1 MVINVGGF
9 SRIRFVYCILGSYFG
24 IMEYEI
30 FILVLCLFYRW
41 GWRGFV
47 MKRQEHITLHMYIH
61 VYTFIQVRLFF
72 PLQRCFQQIMYES
85 TSLVSCILAIVHLIF
100 KSLHYLINRHKYKNK
115 FKLPTFIIKKRFR
128 KVCFALMFSLGMS

>member
-47 MKRQEHITLHMYIH
+47 MKRQKHIKLQMYIL
-61 VYTFIQVRLFF
+61 LF
-72 PLQRCFQQIMYES
+72 
-85 TSLVSCILAIVHLIF
+85 
-100 KSLHYLINRHKYKNK
+100 N
-115 FKLPTFIIKKRFR
+115 
-128 KVCFALMFSLGMS
+128 